1 VASNYLAHVK
11 PERNGTI
18 FLPAPAAPPATRTPA
33 IGSSKSHRPPSPS
46 DEELSS
52 AEVAAMRFK
61 SKHRRERE
69 ALASLLRATQPNPN
83 GRRPSTHP
91 PSPRRHRNRP
101 SAHLARLARM
111 AAAGSCSQIQRRG
124 VGRPPWHLDDS
135 DSKLKAASGSS
146 TSRQRRGGGGP
157 PSRWPSPIPIAV
169 GGGRH
174 PRRRRGARLALGG

>member
-1 VASNYLAHVK
+1 MAQYSSLLQRHLLLRGHLRSAPQKVIVPLHPLMRSSRRL
-11 PERNGTI
+11 R
-18 FLPAPAAPPATRTPA
+18 LPPCD
-33 IGSSKSHRPPSPS
+33 SKVSI
-46 DEELSS
+46 E
-52 AEVAAMRFK
+52 
-61 SKHRRERE
+61 ERE

-146 TSRQRRGGGGP
+146 TSRQRRGGRGGGGP
-157 PSRWPSPIPIAV
+157 PSRWPPPIPIAV